1 MDPSRER
8 KRHNTCSPMIDH
20 IIEID
25 EQLFLILNRMHDS
38 WMDPVMWL
46 FSKTEASIPLYAF
59 LLFHIYKVYKEKT
72 WGILLSVGLLILMT
86 DQSTSGLMK
95 PFFERL
101 RPSHEPTL
109 EGMVHIVNG
118 YSGGKY
124 GFASS
129 HAANTFGVA
138 MFLSCLLK
146 LEKPWISWLFLWAAF
161 ISYTRIY
168 QGVHYPGD
176 IIVGALIGVAFGW
189 LVFKLYIRTAILI
202 ENRRASPG

>member
-1 MDPSRER
+1 
-8 KRHNTCSPMIDH
+8 MIDH
-20 IIEID
+20 LIELD
-25 EQLFLILNRMHDS
+25 KQLFLFFNGMHAP
-38 WMDPVMWL
+38 WLDPVMEM
-46 FSKTEASIPLYAF
+46 FSKTIASIPLYAF
-59 LLFHIYKVYKEKT
+59 LLYHIYVVHKQRT
-72 WGILLSVGLLILMT
+72 WGILLSIGLLILMT

-146 LEKPWISWLFLWAAF
+146 PEKPWISWLFLWAAF
-161 ISYTRIY
+161 VSYTRIY
-168 QGVHYPGD
+168 LGVHYPGD
-176 IIVGALIGVAFGW
+176 IIVGALIGVVFGW
-189 LVFKLYIRTAILI
+189 LVFKLYIRTTILI
-202 ENRRASPG
+202 ENRRTSPS

>member
-1 MDPSRER
+1 
-8 KRHNTCSPMIDH
+8 MIDH
-20 IIEID
+20 LIELD
-25 EQLFLILNRMHDS
+25 KQLFLFFNGMHAT
-38 WMDPVMWL
+38 WLDPVMEM
-46 FSKTEASIPLYAF
+46 FSKTIASIPLYAF
-59 LLFHIYKVYKEKT
+59 LLYHIYIVHKQRT
-72 WGILLSVGLLILMT
+72 WGILLSIGLLILMT

-146 LEKPWISWLFLWAAF
+146 PEKPWISWLFLWAAF
-161 ISYTRIY
+161 VSYTRIY
-168 QGVHYPGD
+168 LGVHYPGD
-176 IIVGALIGVAFGW
+176 IIVGALIGVVFGW
-189 LVFKLYIRTAILI
+189 LVFKLYIRTTILI
-202 ENRRASPG
+202 ENRRASPS

>member
-1 MDPSRER
+1 
-8 KRHNTCSPMIDH
+8 MIDH

-86 DQSTSGLMK
+86 DQFTSGLMK

-101 RPSHEPTL
+101 RPSHEPSL
-109 EGMVHIVNG
+109 EGMVHLVNG
-118 YSGGKY
+118 YSGGSY

-129 HAANTFGVA
+129 HAANTFGIA
-138 MFLSCLLK
+138 MFLSCILK
-146 LEKPWISWLFLWAAF
+146 KEKPWISWLFLWAAF
-161 ISYTRIY
+161 VSYTRIY
-168 QGVHYPGD
+168 LGVHYPGD
-176 IIVGALIGVAFGW
+176 ILVGALVGVLFGW
-189 LVFKLYIRTAILI
+189 VVFKLYSRTRILI
-202 ENRRASPG
+202 EKRRASVQ

>member
-1 MDPSRER
+1 
-8 KRHNTCSPMIDH
+8 MIDH
-20 IIEID
+20 LIELD
-25 EQLFLILNRMHDS
+25 KQLFLFFNGMHAT
-38 WMDPVMWL
+38 WLDPVMEM
-46 FSKTEASIPLYAF
+46 FSKTIASIPLYAF
-59 LLFHIYKVYKEKT
+59 LLYHIYIVHKQRT
-72 WGILLSVGLLILMT
+72 WGILLSIGLLILMT

-146 LEKPWISWLFLWAAF
+146 PEKPWISWLFLWAAF
-161 ISYTRIY
+161 VSYTRIY
-168 QGVHYPGD
+168 LGVHYPGD
-176 IIVGALIGVAFGW
+176 IIVGALIGVVFGW
-189 LVFKLYIRTAILI
+189 LVFKLYIRTTILI
-202 ENRRASPG
+202 ENRRTSPS